1 MHPIIKPQN
10 NFVMKKEVI
19 SIHGQD
25 KDISKWSNNN
35 EFEISLPYPLNNV
48 SYIKLKDVS
57 LPNFLHNISE
67 KKQNSKIRIQ
77 FANPAFGT
85 SMDINNH
92 AGDVTKDIQI
102 PDGYYTPVKLAKTLE
117 NVLNKT
123 IYNEFDFHPFKV
135 KYNEVTNKILI
146 GITEGVFKILFTYQH
161 QFLNDSNCIVQNKFN
176 NYADW
181 GLGSILGFEKQDYT
195 GTSIDIDNA
204 DRYTQL
210 KTGLTL
216 DHENTAWLIP
226 TDFLTNNAAGRSTV
240 SFLES
245 PNFTNT
251 TKYDTMYIEL
261 DKHNHISEIQPYSD
275 NTSGSFNNNLVFKN
289 NSAFAKLS
297 LVKNNLLHGSVVAN
311 QFFHILSFNQNEIT
325 SNSHNY
331 NPPIKSLNKLKF
343 KFRHHDGSMA
353 EFDKV
358 SPSLTV
364 EIGCLLDEPFINATI
379 RTQY

>member
-77 FANPAFGT
+77 FANPSFGT

-161 QFLNDSNCIVQNKFN
+161 QFLNYKF
-176 NYADW
+176 
-181 GLGSILGFEKQDYT
+181 
-195 GTSIDIDNA
+195 
-204 DRYTQL
+204 
-210 KTGLTL
+210 
-216 DHENTAWLIP
+216 
-226 TDFLTNNAAGRSTV
+226 V
-240 SFLES
+240 
-245 PNFTNT
+245 
-251 TKYDTMYIEL
+251 
-261 DKHNHISEIQPYSD
+261 
-275 NTSGSFNNNLVFKN
+275 
-289 NSAFAKLS
+289 
-297 LVKNNLLHGSVVAN
+297 
-311 QFFHILSFNQNEIT
+311 
-325 SNSHNY
+325 
-331 NPPIKSLNKLKF
+331 
-343 KFRHHDGSMA
+343 
-353 EFDKV
+353 
-358 SPSLTV
+358 
-364 EIGCLLDEPFINATI
+364 
-379 RTQY
+379 